1 MAPGG
6 RGPASPSDDH
16 PRSVPPA
23 CARGRRHPGAGRSA
37 GRRLLQA
44 RDPRGCLPV
53 WRRAELSRRVSSASA
68 RRCYKNKPSGD
79 AGDDAGGT
87 CMRQELECSAS
98 PGPSGAC
105 DPVCQSGCACGEKC
119 VNPGAGNMCTPIAMP
134 VQLNYDSCNPAA
146 DRCRPGSVCLPE
158 FQDRCGAHCYR
169 FCRVDTDCGMN
180 ARCTGEA
187 QDPAGNPLYRVC
199 SARIEPCNPTG
210 VAPACGP
217 GAGADRLAPAFGCY
231 ILSHH
236 APRRDRLRVRRPA
249 ARRRGLRAGVPVRAR
264 PGVPEGRR
272 PRPVAASC
280 APWRP
285 AGCCRRWSARSASG
299 ACRS

>member
-1 MAPGG
+1 MIT
-6 RGPASPSDDH
+6 PALFH
-16 PRSVPPA
+16 LR
-23 CARGRRHPGAGRSA
+23 ARAAAVTLGLAALLAVGCYKPEIPEGAFLCG
-37 GRRLLQA
+37 
-44 RDPRGCLPV
+44 
-53 WRRAELSRRVSSASA
+53 AEKSCPDGFQCVGSR
-68 RRCYKNKPSGD
+68 CFKNKPSGD
-79 AGDDAGGT
+79 AGDDAGGS

-119 VNPGAGNMCTPIAMP
+119 VNPGAGNQCTPTLMP
-134 VQLNYDSCNPAA
+134 VQLNYDSCNPAT

-199 SARIEPCNPTG
+199 SAKIEPCNPTG

-231 ILSHH
+231 ILSHMH
-236 APRRDRLRVRRPA
+236 PDETVCECA
-249 ARRRGLRAGVPVRAR
+249 GLL
-264 PGVPEGRR
+264 PEGAPCEREYQCVPGLECLKVGGETR
-272 PRPVAASC
+272 CRKLCTLEGGGVLPPVVCPLGQRCMPFMNARKYGFC
-280 APWRP
+280 AP
-285 AGCCRRWSARSASG
+285 G
-299 ACRS
+299 